1 MIETVADIALATLG
15 ISSALVFVRFL
26 LGPRLEDRVVALD
39 LLTTIIVCT
48 AAVYALRHG
57 ATVLLDVAI
66 VFALVS
72 FIATVAFARWLR
84 LREAP

>member
-1 MIETVADIALATLG
+1 MIQAVADIALVVLG
-15 ISSALVFVRFL
+15 LSAAMIFVRFV

-39 LLTTIIVCT
+39 LLTTVVVCT

-66 VFALVS
+66 VFALIS
-72 FIATVAFARWLR
+72 FIGTVGFAHFLTARGSS
-84 LREAP
+84 